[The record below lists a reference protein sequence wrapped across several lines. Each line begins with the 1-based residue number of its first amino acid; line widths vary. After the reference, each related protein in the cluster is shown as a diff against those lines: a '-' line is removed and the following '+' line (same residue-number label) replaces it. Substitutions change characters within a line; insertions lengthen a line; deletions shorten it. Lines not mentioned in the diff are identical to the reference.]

1 MGLITVLHEP
11 GVFTLEDRWGF
22 NQNFG

>member
-1 MGLITVLHEP
+1 MGLITVLHKP